1 MPDQNPAQRP
11 ASDPSNPP
19 APISPL
25 AASLAARAVFFGF
38 ATSIAGWILAYILR
52 LPGEFVPP
60 AVIGLTLLAAQ
71 FLGAYA
77 AGRAAGSSK
86 PWMVGLA
93 AGLVTSALNTLIVLS
108 AFAGDTP
115 EHGGGLEPLRA
126 IVAYIPLG
134 AALGAIAGAIG
145 GRNKIK
151 SDVEPNWIGHFA
163 VLNTAGAFALLVVG
177 GIVTSAGAGLAVP
190 DWPASF
196 GANMFLFPLS
206 RMTGG
211 VFIEHAHR
219 LLAVLV
225 ALNTAALLVW
235 SLVARTPTLARIVI
249 AIASL
254 MVIVQAVLGGIRVVE
269 AAAVFGLIHGV
280 LGQIYVATL
289 AVAAATLSRTWRA
302 NVAPTPSPAAG
313 GQRTLNLIALIALIV
328 QIGFGAA
335 VRHFDLQAHA
345 LWSHVGWSVA
355 VLILLIAAGVRGQ
368 KLLGHAG
375 AALRRS
381 AVAVRHTVILQM
393 VLGVVAL
400 IAAIVF
406 RDAETPPPLSI
417 ILRTPHQAIGSVL
430 LIATAL
436 LTAWTLR
443 QTTPAHA
450 AGS

>member
-1 MPDQNPAQRP
+1 MPEQNQAQHPDTGR
-11 ASDPSNPP
+11 ASASN
-19 APISPL
+19 L
-25 AASLAARAVFFGF
+25 ATRAVFFGF
-38 ATSIAGWILAYILR
+38 ATSIAGWIIAYILR
-52 LPGEFVPP
+52 LPGDFIPP
-60 AVIGLTLLAAQ
+60 VAIGLTLLAVQ
-71 FLGAYA
+71 FLGAVA
-77 AGRAAGSSK
+77 AGKHAGAI
-86 PWMVGLA
+86 PGWRVGLA
-93 AGLVTSALNTLIVLS
+93 AGLVTSALNLLIVLS
-108 AFAGDTP
+108 AFSGETP
-115 EHGGGLEPLRA
+115 EQGGGLEPFRA
-126 IVAYIPLG
+126 IVAYLPLG
-134 AALGAIAGAIG
+134 AVIGAIGGAIG
-145 GRNKIK
+145 GRNKSQ
-151 SDVEPNWIGHFA
+151 SDIEPNWIGLFA

-235 SLVARTPTLARIVI
+235 SLIARTPNLARAVV
-249 AIASL
+249 ALASV
-254 MVIVQAVLGGIRVVE
+254 MVIVQAVLGGIRVIEV
-269 AAAVFGLIHGV
+269 AAVAGLIHGV
-280 LGQIYVATL
+280 LGQLYVATL
-289 AVAAATLSRTWRA
+289 AVAAATLSRTWRSGTSPA
-302 NVAPTPSPAAG
+302 LSPAAG
-313 GQRTLNLIALIALIV
+313 GQRTLNLIALIALVV

-381 AVAVRHTVILQM
+381 AVAVRHTVVLQM
-393 VLGVVAL
+393 ILGVVAL

-417 ILRTPHQAIGSVL
+417 ILRTPHQAIGSAL
-430 LIATAL
+430 LIAAAL
-436 LTAWTLR
+436 LTVWTIR
-443 QTTPAHA
+443 QTAPAQA
-450 AGS
+450 A